1 MRFFFEGETH
11 VMVSMLREQLEA
23 DHPDDDAFVSCEQ
36 MHYLDN
42 HVVVHAP
49 DEQSVRRALLRL
61 KEKLAAAR
69 ADVDRSLTSGR
80 EISPGLP

>member
-1 MRFFFEGETH
+1 MGKKKKKRMRFFFEGETH

-23 DHPDDDAFVSCEQ
+23 DHQDNDAFVSCEQ

-49 DEQSVRRALLRL
+49 DKQSVRRALLRL

-69 ADVDRSLTSGR
+69 ADVERSLRG
-80 EISPGLP
+80 

>member
-11 VMVSMLREQLEA
+11 VMVSMLREQLES
-23 DHPDDDAFVSCEQ
+23 DHQGDDAFVSCEQ

-61 KEKLAAAR
+61 KEKLTAAR
-69 ADVDRSLTSGR
+69 SDAASSLTTWR
-80 EISPGLP
+80 PGA